1 MKLAQ
6 LVPRLHRGDA
16 IGDNAIAIRDLG
28 KQIGFDSRIF
38 YLDSDDDVIQDGD
51 PIKYYR
57 LWCDSSTTTIL
68 HYALPSALSH
78 VFSTS
83 PGRRFLLYHNITPPS
98 HLLGYPLYQKIAT
111 AGRLELASMRNACD
125 KAFADSE
132 FNREELERM
141 GFQNTGVIP
150 IYLDFDRYRIPSD
163 PILERMLEDDFANVI
178 YVGRITPNKCQHD
191 LIRLFSVF
199 KHYIHPKSR
208 LVLIGK
214 YDGFEKYYTQ
224 LVKLAVQ
231 LGVGDVHMPGKV
243 TQEELVTWYRKA
255 SIFVS
260 MSEHEGFCV
269 PLVESFHFR
278 VPVLAFAAG
287 AVPCVMSGAGVLFH
301 DKSDLVLLAETM
313 ERLIADVDL
322 RASLIEN
329 QNKRLESLSQESV
342 FNRWVHA
349 LSS

>member
-28 KQIGFDSRIF
+28 KHLGFDSRIF
-38 YLDSDDDVIQDGD
+38 YLDCDNDALLDGE
-51 PIKYYR
+51 PIGHYHR
-57 LWCDSSTTTIL
+57 WCDRSTTSIL
-68 HYALPSALSH
+68 HYALPSSLSH
-78 VFSTS
+78 VFSDS
-83 PGRRFLLYHNITPPS
+83 PGRRFLLYHNITPPI
-98 HLLGYPLYQKIAT
+98 HLLGYPLYQKIAM
-111 AGRLELASMRNACD
+111 AGRAELASMRNTCD

-132 FNREELERM
+132 FNRDELDRM
-141 GFQNTGVIP
+141 GFRNTEVIP

-163 PILERMLEDDFANVI
+163 PVLERMFEDDFANVL

-199 KHYIHPKSR
+199 KHYVHPKSR

-214 YDGFEKYYTQ
+214 YDGFETYYTQ

-231 LGVGDVHMPGKV
+231 LGIGDVYMPGKV
-243 TQEELVTWYRKA
+243 SQQELVTWYRKA
-255 SIFVS
+255 AIFVS

-269 PLVESFHFR
+269 PLVESLHFR

-287 AVPCVMSGAGVLFH
+287 AVPGVLAGTGVLFH
-301 DKSDLVLLAETM
+301 DKHDRVLLAETM
-313 ERLIADVDL
+313 EQMIADIDL
-322 RASLIEN
+322 RASLIEH
-329 QNKRLESLSQESV
+329 QTQRLADLSQESV
-342 FNRWVHA
+342 FRLWNQA
-349 LSS
+349 LSG